1 MAYQAPG
8 RHYRKG
14 ITVIELAERFPDEE
28 AARKWFESV
37 VWSDGRFCPRCKGT
51 DTYRGTHKTMPY
63 RCRDCNRT
71 FSVRTGTALEE
82 SRLPLKKWVW
92 AIFLEMTNLKGVASL
107 KLHRDIGVT
116 QKTAWFMQQR
126 IREAFMP
133 EIAEIFVGPVEV
145 DETYVGG
152 LEKNKHSNKKLRAGR
167 GPVDKTAV
175 IGAKD
180 RKTNRVQ
187 AEVIKNVDMLHL
199 TAFVSKS
206 VRSGGKVYTDEN
218 TSYILIAGRYRH
230 ETVNHSAREY
240 VKNMAHVNGV
250 ESFWATLKRSIN
262 GVYHHLSKKHLQR
275 YVYQFCAKHNVRDM
289 DTEAQMAHVAACMV
303 GKRLMYRDL
312 VV

>member
-1 MAYQAPG
+1 M
-8 RHYRKG
+8 
-14 ITVIELAERFPDEE
+14 
-28 AARKWFESV
+28 
-37 VWSDGRFCPRCKGT
+37 
-51 DTYRGTHKTMPY
+51 
-63 RCRDCNRT
+63 
-71 FSVRTGTALEE
+71 RTGTALEE

-92 AIFLEMTNLKGVASL
+92 AIFLEMTNLKGVISM

-126 IREAFMP
+126 IREAFTP

-167 GPVDKTAV
+167 GPVGKTAV

-218 TSYILIAGRYRH
+218 HSYAPIAGRYRH
-230 ETVNHSAREY
+230 ETVNHSTGEFVRG
-240 VKNMAHVNGV
+240 MAHTNGI
-250 ESFWATLKRSIN
+250 ESFLVNAQAWTQGHVPQDQPQAPAPLRQRIRRATQYPVARHAGSD
-262 GVYHHLSKKHLQR
+262 GR
-275 YVYQFCAKHNVRDM
+275 YPSRHGSEKAKVRGSDCVK
-289 DTEAQMAHVAACMV
+289 EE
-303 GKRLMYRDL
+303 KS
-312 VV
+312 